1 MPLVAILLSS
11 LLIQLACLE
20 HLFFLSL
27 CLCCLL
33 SSLSISI
40 CTCHLLSSKK
50 RVSRFFG
57 GNPGCTGRGPEVP
70 VVTPVVTGTDTG
82 SVGFCRQNTFR
93 WLGRSTGLTTG
104 TVGCGAGATGFE
116 TGFFRFRYRG
126 PVPCL
131 GVSTS
136 LFPFLPKCH
145 SRRPL
150 HLPHPLVDFHH

>member
-57 GNPGCTGRGPEVP
+57 GNPGQ
-70 VVTPVVTGTDTG
+70 TDCWTG
-82 SVGFCRQNTFR
+82 SSGGDSGCHRNWHRFSRFCRQTTFR

-104 TVGCGAGATGFE
+104 TVGRGAGATGFE
-116 TGFFRFRYRG
+116 TGFFG
-126 PVPCL
+126 LGIGVPCHAL
-131 GVSTS
+131 GY
-136 LFPFLPKCH
+136 
-145 SRRPL
+145 PL
-150 HLPHPLVDFHH
+150 HCSLSSQVP